1 MSELDKEALAAK
13 YVELIEKLPEDE
25 RPAASMDVVAEVAKE
40 FGIPINSARVHL
52 TRAGVYIKKETA
64 KKSASADGEKKAG
77 GARTSKAAAHA
88 ELKTAFMD
96 AGLSEDKLE
105 EGADIIEKLTGKAAM
120 FLAEAVRLITK

>member
-1 MSELDKEALAAK
+1 MSELDKKALAAK

-25 RPAASMDVVAEVAKE
+25 RPAASMDVVSEVAKE

-52 TRAGVYIKKETA
+52 TREGVYIKKEPA
-64 KKSASADGEKKAG
+64 KKAASADGEKKG

-105 EGADIIEKLTGKAAM
+105 EGADIIEKLTGKAAI
-120 FLAEAVRLITK
+120 FLAESVRLITK